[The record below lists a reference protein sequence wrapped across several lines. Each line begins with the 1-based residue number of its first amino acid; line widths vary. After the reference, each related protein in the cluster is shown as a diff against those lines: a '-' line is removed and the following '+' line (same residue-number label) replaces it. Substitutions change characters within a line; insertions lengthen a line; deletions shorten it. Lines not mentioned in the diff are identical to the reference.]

1 MDQTLKLVKEIEFN
15 FTRDQFWDAVDVWRD
30 KPHTL
35 NKRVLCIDSI
45 TRFNTQEF
53 GESHIQHIKSLVQEH
68 QGIDCFNAIDTYC
81 HTLDNGNMLVDIRKL
96 FPRSA
101 AHFES
106 CVEIVVIDS
115 DTCSVH
121 FYNLTPTHCKPAI
134 VSTFPYSI
142 QYDSGGRKVYLKVD
156 NSKIQPEQRK
166 VCPNSRED
174 KPCPCSQQR
183 AQTITWL
190 KDTLLPKLVRWAEN
204 SNNHRDNVTCRSS
217 LQLVDISEYS
227 TLYNSLKLKYGKE
240 IVEIWPEV
248 TDPNKFVYEDI
259 AIATYLIL
267 LWNKQVDVINP
278 SCSTVFPHIDW
289 IIGNH
294 SDELTPWIPVITTR
308 SHQQC
313 KMFLLPCCAYQF
325 NGRKY
330 QRRNSKRSTYKDY
343 LHYITEDVCDQLC
356 GFLVQVDRLR
366 IPSTKRIAIVC
377 QSRKYTEQ
385 SDYEI
390 VDKRIRDFLEQLDSG
405 EKSEEGIDAKEGEEG
420 EERGEGIEN
429 DSKEREDKE
438 ITGKKVEDKE
448 IAGKEGRDKEIYGKE
463 RDEQITGKEEEG
475 KEKDSKEGQDKET
488 AGKEEADIEMD
499 QGEEEIETG
508 MQAKKFKNQMAVEK
522 EEDKAKRL
530 KTNREE
536 SNVKGM
542 ERKTFKTKRDT
553 NDFEENRKKSKTITE
568 TSHEVEEEVAANQ
581 EAKEMEPMDF
591 KNLNTNTNKLQTKT
605 IEDAKGDSKL
615 SENLKT
621 TKPNTNPK
629 KLETNT
635 MECAQE
641 NELQKHSENPKTNA
655 KSWLKTIKTRDT
667 HEAVRNCTQ
676 IDRSI
681 ETAIVDLVV
690 AALLARQTRLNTS
703 WADENDNYGIAMGE
717 LIKVIKERDESYLRA
732 IARQNGGIQ
741 TLLRNRHEM
750 FLVQN
755 GSVLFRKPIGR
766 DRDKVGAG
774 FWKSKP
780 CWFLRNHPFQC
791 PLSGEQ
797 CSFIH

>member
-1 MDQTLKLVKEIEFN
+1 MDQTLELVKEIEFN

-45 TRFNTQEF
+45 TQFNTQEF

-156 NSKIQPEQRK
+156 NSKIQPEQTK
-166 VCPNSRED
+166 VCPKVEKTTLPMFS
-174 KPCPCSQQR
+174 QR
-183 AQTITWL
+183 ATTLPGL
-190 KDTLLPKLVRWAEN
+190 KDTLLPKLVF
-204 SNNHRDNVTCRSS
+204 
-217 LQLVDISEYS
+217 
-227 TLYNSLKLKYGKE
+227 
-240 IVEIWPEV
+240 WPEV

-259 AIATYLIL
+259 AIATYLFSVPTSFVDLGCGNGLLVHIL
-267 LWNKQVDVINP
+267 NSEGHHGFGIDVRKRKIWDLYPPSTVLKVDVINP

-356 GFLVQVDRLR
+356 GFQVQVDRLR

-475 KEKDSKEGQDKET
+475 KEKDSKEGQNKET

-581 EAKEMEPMDF
+581 EAKEMEQMDF

-605 IEDAKGDSKL
+605 IEDAKGDPKL

-766 DRDKVGAG
+766 DRNAVGAG